1 VQMLFAKVD
10 VFQRVGTFGATAGFT
25 RGISRENR
33 WGSQGKSD
41 AQYDASG
48 RKFIQFHVYALK

>member
-1 VQMLFAKVD
+1 VQMLLTEVD
-10 VFQRVGTFGATAGFT
+10 VLQRVGTFGATAGFT

-48 RKFIQFHVYALK
+48 GKFIQIHVYAL